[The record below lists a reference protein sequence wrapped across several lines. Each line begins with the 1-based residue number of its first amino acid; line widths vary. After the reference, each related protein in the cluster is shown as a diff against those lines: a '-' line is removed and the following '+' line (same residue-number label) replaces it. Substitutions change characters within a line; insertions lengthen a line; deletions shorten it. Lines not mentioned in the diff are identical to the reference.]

1 MGLRILDSGLEREG
15 EFSISGETRVR
26 QTHWYTLRGDLV
38 GSYILPAMQLSYSD
52 GAQNTGEV
60 STSEIF
66 VEIQSVLPQDGSA
79 QDIKGLKPIKRV
91 ERPLPWREIG
101 IVTGLLLIGLIAWL
115 IYPTPQPRSRQNP
128 SNPS

>member
-1 MGLRILDSGLEREG
+1 
-15 EFSISGETRVR
+15 
-26 QTHWYTLRGDLV
+26 
-38 GSYILPAMQLSYSD
+38 MQLSHSD

-101 IVTGLLLIGLIAWL
+101 IVTGLL
-115 IYPTPQPRSRQNP
+115 
-128 SNPS
+128 

>member
-1 MGLRILDSGLEREG
+1 M
-15 EFSISGETRVR
+15 
-26 QTHWYTLRGDLV
+26 V

-66 VEIQSVLPQDGSA
+66 VEIQSVLPQDGGA

-115 IYPTPQPRSRQNP
+115 IFRRRNRDHVIIPPTPHEVAYAGFTKSESFPSRRRKSVRSSALQFPRRCVAI
-128 SNPS
+128 